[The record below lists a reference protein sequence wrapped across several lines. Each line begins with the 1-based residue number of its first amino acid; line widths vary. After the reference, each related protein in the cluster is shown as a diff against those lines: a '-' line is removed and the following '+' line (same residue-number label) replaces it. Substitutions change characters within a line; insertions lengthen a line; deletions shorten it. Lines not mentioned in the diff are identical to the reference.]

1 MPESVS
7 GVASQAARQAAAGS
21 ADVSAPTRAAAQQG
35 AVNSVPPGSAGSPGG
50 DLAPVPVQP
59 ARKASD
65 AQAAQTPAQAAPLNR
80 AAISAAFIERVASNR
95 EWRAAL
101 ADNAQATG
109 NCGVSEKACQELVF
123 KAGQNEAR
131 GRMNFGEVIGRE
143 TVRLSPRRSSIFP
156 GEAHV
161 ADAALAEE
169 RILDAYK
176 NSSSFE
182 RGHINAAILWNREIR
197 LPRQLSQ
204 LSDKVKKYDSELS
217 QPQHEEARALI
228 AITGRWVGEPRA
240 NDGPNLRDG
249 QFCRLDFLLDSITIS
264 KPFNEDLY
272 NLVVKKCRD
281 EMGIS
286 ALEESN
292 QFNEIV
298 ARYRVRLRK
307 M

>member
-109 NCGVSEKACQELVF
+109 NCGQTWNPFCQAFDCIWGEQRPAPVGDCRIANAKRMLYTGERYDAARALAMGLVDEISDDAVS
-123 KAGQNEAR
+123 
-131 GRMNFGEVIGRE
+131 
-143 TVRLSPRRSSIFP
+143 
-156 GEAHV
+156 
-161 ADAALAEE
+161 AALAL
-169 RILDAYK
+169 R
-176 NSSSFE
+176 
-182 RGHINAAILWNREIR
+182 RH
-197 LPRQLSQ
+197 PCRQ
-204 LSDKVKKYDSELS
+204 
-217 QPQHEEARALI
+217 R
-228 AITGRWVGEPRA
+228 
-240 NDGPNLRDG
+240 
-249 QFCRLDFLLDSITIS
+249 
-264 KPFNEDLY
+264 
-272 NLVVKKCRD
+272 
-281 EMGIS
+281 S
-286 ALEESN
+286 ALDRRS
-292 QFNEIV
+292 EIH
-298 ARYRVRLRK
+298 AEWIIHG
-307 M
+307 